1 MTSLNTTDEKYMTD
15 DIMVYGIEDNSR
27 YVDMDIKDDEVLV
40 SNGVMVKF
48 GLKKG
53 DTFKLKDP
61 YSDNEYE
68 FRIAGSYTYDAAL
81 AVFMTRNNFIDT
93 FDKDDDYFTGY
104 FTDKKLTDIDDKYIA
119 STITY
124 EDLTKGV

>member
-48 GLKKG
+48 GLKRVIH
-53 DTFKLKDP
+53 L
-61 YSDNEYE
+61 N
-68 FRIAGSYTYDAAL
+68 
-81 AVFMTRNNFIDT
+81 
-93 FDKDDDYFTGY
+93 
-104 FTDKKLTDIDDKYIA
+104 
-119 STITY
+119 
-124 EDLTKGV
+124 